1 MPANF
6 DSMLNASGH
15 PPNLDD
21 LCVGMFL
28 EGARLLGVPSDT
40 PMPLDAQARI
50 LEAAASLGERLA
62 LLLEIQGDQAGFEP
76 ELGN

>member
-6 DSMLNASGH
+6 DFIPNASGY

-28 EGARLLGVPSDT
+28 EGARLLGIKGDA
-40 PMPLDAQARI
+40 PMSLDAQAKI
-50 LEAAASLGERLA
+50 LEAVASLGERLA
-62 LLLEIQGDQAGFEP
+62 VLLEIQGDQSGFEP

>member
-1 MPANF
+1 MPATF
-6 DSMLNASGH
+6 DFIPNSSGH
-15 PPNLDD
+15 PPDLDD

-28 EGARLLGVPSDT
+28 EGARLLGIRADG
-40 PMPLDAQARI
+40 PMSLDAQARI

-62 LLLEIQGDQAGFEP
+62 LLLEIQGDQSQLEP

>member
-6 DSMLNASGH
+6 DTMPDVYGQ
-15 PPNLDD
+15 PNVDD
-21 LCVGMFL
+21 LCVAMFL
-28 EGARLLGVPSDT
+28 EGARLLGVNADA
-40 PMPLDAQARI
+40 PMSLDAQAKI

-62 LLLEIQGDQAGFEP
+62 ALLEMQGNESASAP